1 MKNWNTITIEDY
13 QLIYGIIND
22 TVMNDFEK
30 EVKLISIVNEI
41 SESELDAMPID
52 SFKELKT
59 SLEFLHNGKIEGKLQ
74 QYLKINKVKYQ
85 MSLDAFKLTYGQ
97 YVDLTTFISGDN
109 AMVENLHLIMASL
122 SIPVKKNWF
131 GKETLLIYGS
141 KSHSE
146 ISNDMLKCNFADCYH
161 TSVFFLKLI
170 NDLIKATGVY
180 SVRKLIRDKKV
191 TKEKLREIL
200 KPLAKN
206 GGGYIMPNLLPI
218 LKE

>member
-22 TVMNDFEK
+22 TNMNDFEK

-41 SESELDAMPID
+41 QDSEIDRMSLDD
-52 SFKELKT
+52 FKKLKS
-59 SLEFLHNGKIEGKLQ
+59 SLDFLHNGKIEGKLQ
-74 QYLKINKVKYQ
+74 QYLTINKTKYK
-85 MSLDAFKLTYGQ
+85 MSLDAFKLSYGQ

-122 SIPVKKNWF
+122 SLPTRKTWL
-131 GKETLLIYGS
+131 GKEVVLDYGS
-141 KSHSE
+141 KPHNE
-146 ISNDMLKCNFADCYH
+146 ISNEMLKCNFADCYH

-170 NDLIKATGVY
+170 NDLIKAIGIY
-180 SVRKLIRDKKV
+180 SVRKLIKDKKV

-200 KPLAKN
+200 KPLKN
-206 GGGYIMPNLLPI
+206 DMGGYTMPNLSQSLNG
-218 LKE
+218 